1 MNLPAAIYAI
11 RWLIRDTFRQSL
23 ATGIFWIMLS
33 VTVLCVLLC
42 LSVSV
47 TGPAALHDKMEP
59 TGFVARPPRAPHES
73 DEAYQKRLADL
84 EREAARSGTELAGG
98 EMTLAFGLFHT
109 PIGRDAADAV
119 HFLELLLAGGVAD
132 AAGVLLALVW
142 TAGFLPGFL
151 DPNAASVLLA
161 KPIPRWSLL
170 FGKYLGVLVFVA
182 FQSVLFVGG
191 TWTALGLRTGIWD
204 SAYLLAI
211 PLLLVHFGIFFSMST
226 FLATCSRSVVTCI
239 LGSFLF
245 WFLCWGMNYGR
256 HVVVAAES
264 LRESAAGLRGAVEV
278 GYWVL
283 PKPGDMSM
291 LLFDALK
298 AHDSFGI
305 APEFKQVQLMGAFN
319 PELSLLTSVL
329 FAVVLLGL
337 SAWQFVTTD
346 Y

>member
-23 ATGIFWIMLS
+23 ATGIFWIMLA
-33 VTVLCVLLC
+33 VTGLCVLLC

-47 TGPAALHDKMEP
+47 TGPAGLREKTDA
-59 TGFVARPPRAPHES
+59 TGFLPKPARQPNES
-73 DEAYQKRLADL
+73 AEAYQKRLADL
-84 EREAARSGTELAGG
+84 EREAARSGVEVAGG
-98 EMTLAFGLFHT
+98 EMTLAFGAFRT
-109 PIGRDAADAV
+109 RIGRDADDAV

-151 DPNAASVLLA
+151 DPSAVSVLLA

-170 FGKYLGVLVFVA
+170 FGKYIGVLVFVA

-191 TWTALGLRTGIWD
+191 TWAALGLRTGIWD
-204 SAYLLAI
+204 NTYLLAI

-226 FLATCSRSVVTCI
+226 FLATCTRSAVTCI

-245 WFLCWGMNYGR
+245 WFMCWGMNYGR

-264 LRESAAGLRGAVEV
+264 LHESAAGLRGAVEV
-278 GYWVL
+278 GYWLL
-283 PKPGDMSM
+283 PKPGDMSI

-298 AHDSFGI
+298 AHESFGMV
-305 APEFKQVQLMGAFN
+305 PEFKKVQEMGAFY

-329 FAVVLLGL
+329 FAVVLLSL
-337 SAWQFVTTD
+337 SAWQFLTTD